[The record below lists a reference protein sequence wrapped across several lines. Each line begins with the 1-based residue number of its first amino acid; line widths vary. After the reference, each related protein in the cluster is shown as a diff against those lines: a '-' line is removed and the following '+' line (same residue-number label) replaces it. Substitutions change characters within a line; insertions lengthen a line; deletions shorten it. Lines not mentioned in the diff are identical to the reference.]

1 MEAIWKELDPVLDH
15 LAGLDLR
22 DAAAARASLER
33 RFPRLPDL
41 ERLCRENVATLCP
54 KEAGDARFGRLAR
67 DRRGF
72 SVDCVLSKGRGVE
85 HTHPEGE
92 VNLCFAFE
100 GSPTFDGH
108 PPGWV
113 VFPPGSRHPAN
124 VKGGAMF
131 MIYFLPGGKIEW
143 HR

>member
-1 MEAIWKELDPVLDH
+1 MDAIWAHLDPVLDA
-15 LAGLDLR
+15 LSTLDLANAAATR
-22 DAAAARASLER
+22 DALAA
-33 RFPRLPDL
+33 RFPRLPEL
-41 ERLCRENVATLCP
+41 ERLCRENVEVLCP
-54 KEAGDARFGRLAR
+54 KVAGEARFGRLAK

-72 SVDCVLSKGRGVE
+72 SVDCVLSRGRGVA

-92 VNLCFAFE
+92 VNLCFALE
-100 GSPTFDGH
+100 GAPAFDGH

-124 VKGGAMF
+124 VSGGAMF